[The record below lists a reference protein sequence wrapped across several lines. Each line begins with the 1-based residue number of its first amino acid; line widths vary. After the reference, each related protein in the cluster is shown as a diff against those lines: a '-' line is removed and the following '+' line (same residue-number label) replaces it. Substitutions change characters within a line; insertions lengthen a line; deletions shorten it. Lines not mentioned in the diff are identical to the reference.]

1 MYCENNPVGFIDP
14 LGLEYIVVSGG
25 VYSDPK
31 EHSGYRYNFIEPAIT
46 KINEWLSLNDG
57 ENIKWI
63 IANSGWNTSE
73 RKKFNN
79 VISNMAAVH
88 SNNIS
93 LKFIDDK
100 TQLFDYINYKDNNSR
115 SNDKIEK
122 FVVFSHGF
130 TDGTVALGYNYSDTY
145 NKKLNINKNDITSG
159 KVHSR
164 AFNNANSMFYSCNTG
179 TGENSFAQLW
189 ENIAGGKTW
198 AFEGKTNYAKMY
210 IGESN
215 LMKLSRV
222 KNGFSYLGAWNYPI
236 ASNEAR
242 VRVFI
247 K

>member
-57 ENIKWI
+57 GKYQMDNCQFRMR
-63 IANSGWNTSE
+63 NTSE

-115 SNDKIEK
+115 SNDKIE
-122 FVVFSHGF
+122 
-130 TDGTVALGYNYSDTY
+130 
-145 NKKLNINKNDITSG
+145 
-159 KVHSR
+159 
-164 AFNNANSMFYSCNTG
+164 
-179 TGENSFAQLW
+179 
-189 ENIAGGKTW
+189 
-198 AFEGKTNYAKMY
+198 
-210 IGESN
+210 N
-215 LMKLSRV
+215 LLCFLMDLQME
-222 KNGFSYLGAWNYPI
+222 L
-236 ASNEAR
+236 
-242 VRVFI
+242 
-247 K
+247 

>member
-1 MYCENNPVGFIDP
+1 
-14 LGLEYIVVSGG
+14 
-25 VYSDPK
+25 
-31 EHSGYRYNFIEPAIT
+31 
-46 KINEWLSLNDG
+46 
-57 ENIKWI
+57 
-63 IANSGWNTSE
+63 
-73 RKKFNN
+73 
-79 VISNMAAVH
+79 
-88 SNNIS
+88 
-93 LKFIDDK
+93 
-100 TQLFDYINYKDNNSR
+100 
-115 SNDKIEK
+115 
-122 FVVFSHGF
+122 
-130 TDGTVALGYNYSDTY
+130 
-145 NKKLNINKNDITSG
+145 
-159 KVHSR
+159 
-164 AFNNANSMFYSCNTG
+164 MFYSCNTG